1 MLQKPLSLDSFESRF
16 FYVCT
21 AIVIAMIVFSPLVFG
36 GNRPF
41 PQMVLELTALA
52 LFALL
57 LFCTSTSTSL
67 PRSLLVL
74 AFAALVLPLL
84 QLIPVPS
91 SLWGALPGR
100 ELYAE
105 ALSKVFPDQMM
116 EGFRQI
122 SLSPAATELGFYALL
137 PGLAVMLTIGQ
148 LPTRYVMYCVY
159 AFLFIAFVQAS
170 LALVQS
176 ATGVAGEGT
185 YANRNHLA
193 GMLVMAMPLALGLL
207 SSRIGKSRSHAG
219 RKRASSDIRGMV
231 ARISN
236 VPGMNVVMLLA
247 MTSVLFALGI
257 IFSRS
262 RTGIAMMMLGLFLS
276 ALLFGRLM
284 GERKS
289 IQISGVILIVV
300 TTLAVEIGVAPVV
313 SRFGLDSAVDDAR
326 WSIFAQAYEGLMTFF
341 PLGSGVG
348 SFPDMFRRF
357 QPESISGFVN
367 HAHNG
372 YLEYIFEGG
381 IFALGI
387 IASFVLIYILRWVAI
402 LRDEREDA
410 FYYVQIGA
418 GVSVLMLGL
427 HELVDFN
434 LHIPANNLY
443 FAFIVAIFFYMPKMT
458 TVISSTVERAKSSDS
473 TSAPKLQI
481 SVLES
486 KNNPFS

>member
-1 MLQKPLSLDSFESRF
+1 MWQKSFSLDSSESRF

-21 AIVIAMIVFSPLVFG
+21 AIVIAMLVFSPLVFG

-57 LFCTSTSTSL
+57 LFCVSTLSSL

-84 QLIPVPS
+84 QLMPVPAA
-91 SLWGALPGR
+91 LWEALPGR
-100 ELYAE
+100 EFYAE
-105 ALSKVFPDQMM
+105 ALNKVLLGESV

-122 SLSPAATELGFYALL
+122 SFMPTATELGFYALL
-137 PGLAVMLTIGQ
+137 PALAIMLTIGR
-148 LPTRYVMYCVY
+148 LPTRYVLYCVY
-159 AFLFIAFVQAS
+159 AFLLIAFAQAA

-176 ATGVAGEGT
+176 ATGAPGAGT

-207 SSRIGKSRSHAG
+207 SSKIGKSRPHAG
-219 RKRASSDIRGMV
+219 RERTSAGIRGMV

-236 VPGMNVVMLLA
+236 VPGMNVVMLLL

-262 RTGIAMMMLGLFLS
+262 RTGIAVMMLGLFLS

-300 TTLAVEIGVAPVV
+300 TTLAVEIGLAPVV

-326 WSIFAQAYEGLMTFF
+326 WSIFAQAYEGLTTFF
-341 PLGSGVG
+341 PLGSGIG
-348 SFPDMFRRF
+348 SFPDLFRRF
-357 QPESISGFVN
+357 QPETVSGFVN

-381 IFALGI
+381 IFALVI
-387 IASFVLIYILRWVAI
+387 IASFVLIYILRWIVI
-402 LRDEREDA
+402 LRDEREGE

-427 HELVDFN
+427 HELLDFN

-458 TVISSTVERAKSSDS
+458 AVITSGVERVKPREMN
-473 TSAPKLQI
+473 APKLQI